1 MTTRWYARWLEL
13 LRLDWMTGADNRI
26 SFTKTS
32 VVIIFAAVIPII
44 IAQRNITWAL
54 IALVLLL
61 ACIPF
66 GLRGI
71 NTFIQYINRDG
82 PT

>member
-1 MTTRWYARWLEL
+1 MKWYSRWAEL
-13 LRLDWMTGADNRI
+13 VKLDWMTGADNRI
-26 SFTKTS
+26 SFTKAS

-44 IAQRNITWAL
+44 MAQRSITWAL
-54 IALVLLL
+54 ITLVLLL

-71 NTFIQYINRDG
+71 SMFIQYINRKDDA
-82 PT
+82 